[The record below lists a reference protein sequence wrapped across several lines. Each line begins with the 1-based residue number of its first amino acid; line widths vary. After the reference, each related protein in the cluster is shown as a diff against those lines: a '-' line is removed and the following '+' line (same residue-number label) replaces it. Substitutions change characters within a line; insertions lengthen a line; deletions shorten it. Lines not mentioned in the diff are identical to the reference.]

1 MTGGVGKEWE
11 GLWRRYKGL
20 EGGLAEQAVQEVRVQ
35 PGVADHVGVALGF
48 C

>member
-20 EGGLAEQAVQEVRVQ
+20 EGGLSEPAVQEVRMRVR
-35 PGVADHVGVALGF
+35 DHVGVALAF